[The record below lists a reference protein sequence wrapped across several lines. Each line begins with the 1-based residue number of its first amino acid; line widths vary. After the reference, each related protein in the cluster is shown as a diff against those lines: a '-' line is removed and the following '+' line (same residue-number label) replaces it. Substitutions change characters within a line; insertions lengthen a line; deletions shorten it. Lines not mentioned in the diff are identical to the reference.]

1 MENLLLHQRVLHLS
15 PSATLQMQGKAKILK
30 DQGVSVVA
38 LSAGE
43 SDFETPMVIVD
54 AAKKALD
61 KGVSRYTAVRGS
73 DELIKAMQLK
83 FLRDQKVSYSSLQVL
98 STVGAKSAIAMA
110 LESVA
115 GPGDEVIVLSPF
127 WVSYPE
133 QVRLT
138 GANPVFV
145 SASAEQ
151 NYIPT
156 ADMIKAAVTTKTKAI
171 ILNSPNNPTGA
182 VFSEQVLREIMEIF
196 VGTAVWV
203 ISDEIYEHL
212 VFDSE
217 KHISPASFS
226 PDAYAR
232 TVVISGASKGYAMT
246 GWRVGVVGGPLPII
260 DAMAKL
266 QQQRYSC
273 IASISQAA
281 AAFALQETPELK
293 NEIEKMRITYQMRR
307 DEVMHMIKNLPEITC
322 VKPKGAFYAFLNF
335 SKWMGKIHRGILIEN
350 DDCLALRLLSEA
362 HVAVVSGAAFGA
374 PGCLRLSIASSLP
387 DILEGMKRI
396 QTWLES

>member
-1 MENLLLHQRVLHLS
+1 MENLLLHQRVLQLS
-15 PSATLQMQGKAKILK
+15 LSATLQMQARAKALK
-30 DQGVSVVA
+30 DQGISVVA

-43 SDFETPMVIVD
+43 PDFETPKVIVE
-54 AAKKALD
+54 AAKQALD

-83 FLRDQKVSYSSLQVL
+83 FLRDQKVSYGPLQVL

-115 GPGDEVIVLSPF
+115 GPGDEVIVLAPF

-133 QVRLT
+133 QVRLA
-138 GANPVFV
+138 GAKPIIV

-151 NYIPT
+151 NYIHT
-156 ADMIKAAVTTKTKAI
+156 AAMIKAAITKNTRAI

-182 VFSEQVLREIMEIF
+182 VFSEQVLREIMEVF

-212 VFDSE
+212 VFDEE
-217 KHISPASFS
+217 KHVSPASFS

-246 GWRVGVVGGPLPII
+246 GWRIGVVGGPLAIV
-260 DAMAKL
+260 DAMVKL

-293 NEIEKMRITYQMRR
+293 SEIEKMRGAYQTRR
-307 DEVMHMIKNLPEITC
+307 DEVMRMLKNLPGVTC
-322 VKPKGAFYAFLNF
+322 IKPKGAFYAFLDF
-335 SKWMGKIHRGILIEN
+335 SKWMGKMHKGALIDN
-350 DDCLALRLLSEA
+350 DDILAMRLLNEA

-374 PGCLRLSIASSLP
+374 PGCVRLSIASSLP
-387 DILEGMKRI
+387 DITEGMKRI
-396 QTWLES
+396 QTWLE